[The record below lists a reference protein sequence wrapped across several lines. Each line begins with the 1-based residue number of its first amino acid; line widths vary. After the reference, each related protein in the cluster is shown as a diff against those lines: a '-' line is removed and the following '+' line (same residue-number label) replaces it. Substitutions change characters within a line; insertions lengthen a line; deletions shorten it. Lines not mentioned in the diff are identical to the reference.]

1 MLFKMLTKEL
11 MRRKTMNL
19 IILIFVIMA
28 SMFAGAG
35 ASNILS
41 VFGGLDRF
49 LDKAGAGDIIL
60 LYNGRHSPD
69 EIRDLVYENN
79 TVTGLRLEEFFSY
92 KNSVREGNRLI
103 TDKAVPLFVD
113 FSRRGEKIYDRDD
126 NEITDVKEGH
136 IWLNVSYM
144 DMNDLIPG
152 DVITIDID
160 GATIDLVIDGVMKD
174 AAFPNSE
181 MIGATRFL
189 LNENDFAKISSYP
202 MFKDSDIYGILGFVN
217 TEDPDSAAKTLS
229 GFGGVTIS
237 RKQMPIFYLMDFISV
252 FLMILFS
259 LALVAVSSVTIH
271 FSVNFSF
278 EEDFREIGILKAI
291 GLENRK
297 IRKLNTF
304 KYMAVAAVG
313 SIIGFF
319 LSIPFAR
326 AVLISTEQKMILV
339 NDGSFVPNLLG
350 CLFVAVLITANAW
363 ISTGKVKKF
372 SPIDAIRYGAA
383 GERFTGKKGIRIP
396 GCDIPSPLYLALNDI
411 LSSPTRYIGI
421 FLAFFLCALTLLSLD
436 NAVSTLKSGM
446 FTEMLYAKS
455 DITCTCYADLFY
467 DYSEEQVISWLKKYE
482 EKLSSEGMPC
492 SVFSDAAQFAPYE
505 IKGEQLSFVTVKFLN
520 APDDIHDYTEGEAP
534 KNASEVAVSSGI
546 STKYG
551 LQIGDTIRADLGDG
565 YSNKIITGIYES
577 FTNAGETV
585 RVSSDSCFKGYPD
598 EDLCIRFWDE
608 PSVSELRNRC
618 ERISRD
624 PFFVKLGLSDEITEE
639 TLGVSGPINAI
650 RNIMVV
656 IMLLLD
662 LMISVLMEK
671 TFINSEKNEIALL
684 KAVGFKE
691 SSLIIWHILRFSI
704 VILLAMLVA
713 AVVSGPLTLLVS
725 KPVFLGLGI
734 HKISS
739 KCNYL
744 NILLAYP
751 AVVLFISAVSV
762 YFTSGGIKRI
772 KCSDANNIE

>member
-1 MLFKMLTKEL
+1 MLTKEL

-35 ASNILS
+35 GSNILS

-60 LYNGRHSPD
+60 LYNGGYAPA
-69 EIRDLVYENN
+69 EIRDFVYENK
-79 TVTGLRLEEFFSY
+79 TVTGLRLEEFLSY
-92 KNSVREGNRLI
+92 KNSIREGGRLI
-103 TDKAVPLFVD
+103 TDRAVPLFVD

-126 NEITDVKEGH
+126 NEITNVEEGH

-174 AAFPNSE
+174 AAFPNAD
-181 MIGATRFL
+181 MISATRFL
-189 LNENDFAKISSYP
+189 LNEKDFEKISQYP
-202 MFKDSDIYGILGFVN
+202 VFKDSDVYGIIGFVN
-217 TEDPDSAAKTLS
+217 TEDPDSVTKTIS
-229 GFGGVTIS
+229 GFGGVSIS
-237 RKQMPIFYLMDFISV
+237 RKQIPLFYLMDFISV
-252 FLMILFS
+252 FLMLLFS

-297 IRKLNTF
+297 IRRINTF
-304 KYMAVAAVG
+304 KYMAVAVVG
-313 SIIGFF
+313 CTAGFF

-326 AVLISTEQKMILV
+326 AVLINTEQKMILV
-339 NDGSFVPNLLG
+339 NDRSFMPNLLG
-350 CLFVAVLITANAW
+350 CLFVAVSVTANAW
-363 ISTGKVKKF
+363 ISAGKVKKF
-372 SPIDAIRYGAA
+372 SPIDAIRFGSA
-383 GERFTGKKGIRIP
+383 GERFTGKKGIRMP
-396 GCDIPSPLYLALNDI
+396 MCDIPSPLYLALNDI

-421 FLAFFLCALTLLSLD
+421 FLAFFLCAVTLFTLD

-446 FTEMLYAKS
+446 FTGIMYAKC
-455 DITCTCYADLFY
+455 DITANCYADLFY
-467 DYSEEQVISWLKKYE
+467 GYSEEQVISWLKKYE
-482 EKLSSEGMPC
+482 ERLASEGMPC
-492 SVFSDAAQFAPYE
+492 SVFSDSAQFASYE
-505 IKGEQLSFVTVKFLN
+505 IKGEQLTFVTVKFIN

-534 KNASEVAVSSGI
+534 KNPSELALSSGI

-565 YSNKIITGIYES
+565 YSDKIITGIYES
-577 FTNAGETV
+577 FTNAGENV
-585 RVSSDSCFKGYPD
+585 RVSPDSSFRGYQD
-598 EDLCIRFWDE
+598 EDLCIRFYDN
-608 PSVSELRNRC
+608 PSVRELKNRC
-618 ERISRD
+618 ELISRD
-624 PFFVKLGLSDEITEE
+624 PFFLRVGLADEVTEE
-639 TLGVSGPINAI
+639 ALGVTGPINSI
-650 RNIMVV
+650 RNILIV
-656 IMLLLD
+656 ILLILD

-691 SSLIIWHILRFSI
+691 SSLIKWHILRFSI
-704 VILLAMLVA
+704 VILLATLVA
-713 AVVSGPLTLLVS
+713 AVVSGPVTLFVS

-734 HKISS
+734 HKIST

-744 NILLAYP
+744 NILLLYP
-751 AVVLFISAVSV
+751 ALVLFISAVSV
-762 YFTSGGIKRI
+762 HLTSCGIRRI